1 MRLETWFAFILDPSA
16 ISRWR
21 RFLVNRKFGVSMSIE
36 AEYLPGDRMQ
46 LTGKRMFGMFG
57 RERRRHEP
65 RGGDICRLFERIATM
80 NDLAIGG
87 SVSRCKIERVVS
99 RLFLA
104 MSVMLTT
111 AGVARADKYTDIEHF
126 AQSICGDIPEATL
139 TRTSIQGKVK
149 ANAGTLARLLI
160 SGDANA
166 SVESSEEILKGI
178 PLEKLPANI
187 PTVSMCKLE
196 LVKTIVYNSPFF
208 EGKPNGGYSTQ
219 AKRRDL
225 VAVDDFINR
234 ARMIIDEQSDCRRF
248 NYTQTAYIGGATMR
262 ALNELNQTNCETPS
276 INEEECSASVDD
288 LREMI
293 EISDCGE
300 YLGDYSSK
308 PRICPGKFIVLRC
321 LIGNCVSCKKTEG
334 KLRKDYTIDW
344 HHRVYNTSAL
354 TIFVGDRSRYDQN
367 DMAMYK
373 KFLRSLSR
381 IISGGTD
388 EAFCRKNASVCN

>member
-1 MRLETWFAFILDPSA
+1 
-16 ISRWR
+16 
-21 RFLVNRKFGVSMSIE
+21 MSG
-36 AEYLPGDRMQ
+36 PQG
-46 LTGKRMFGMFG
+46 T
-57 RERRRHEP
+57 H
-65 RGGDICRLFERIATM
+65 
-80 NDLAIGG
+80 DLANGG
-87 SVSRCKIERVVS
+87 SVSRFKVEWVVS

-104 MSVMLTT
+104 MSVMLTS

-149 ANAGTLARLLI
+149 ANVGTLVRLLI
-160 SGDANA
+160 SGDANV

-208 EGKPNGGYSTQ
+208 EGKPNNEYSTQ

-225 VAVDDFINR
+225 LAVDDFISR
-234 ARMIIDEQSDCRRF
+234 AQRIIDDQSECRRF
-248 NYTQTAYIGGATMR
+248 NYTGTAYIGGATMR
-262 ALNELNQTNCETPS
+262 VLNQLNATNCERPS
-276 INEEECSASVDD
+276 INEEECSASLND

-293 EISDCGE
+293 DIPDCGE
-300 YLGDYSSK
+300 YPGDYFSK
-308 PRICPGKFIVLRC
+308 PPICPGRFIFLRC

-334 KLRKDYTIDW
+334 KLRRDHTIDW
-344 HHRVYNTSAL
+344 RHRVYNATGL

-367 DMAMYK
+367 DMATYK

-388 EAFCRKNASVCN
+388 EAFCKKNAGVCK